1 MNIIPP
7 VPANEMGRVINLS
20 GYDLDYSDL
29 QDSFK
34 GLAELAAKIA
44 GTHVSQINLVDSFTQ
59 WTVSSYGI
67 PADQIAREDSVCQY
81 TIVSEKSFEVKNL
94 LADDRF
100 KEKPYVTGGQQL
112 RYYFGVP
119 LTTDDGYNV
128 GSLCVM
134 DKTHGKE
141 IDQGKLGLLENVA
154 VEIVNRFAAMKLIQ
168 DLKNDLQEADQTR
181 RKVAHDIRS
190 PLGGI
195 ISLAQLIGMQEGNGR
210 MDQILEFSKLIQQ
223 SGNSL
228 LELADEIL
236 SAKKRVNDGDRT
248 VQDHETT
255 LVLFKQKLEQL
266 YLPQAINKQI
276 RFSVQVSEKTEQRPF
291 TKNKL
296 LQIVG
301 NLVSNA
307 IKFTP
312 VNGEVKVYLE
322 LLPSGKMNQLLINVN
337 DTGKGMDKET
347 IAQILAGDA
356 SSTKGTVGEQGYG
369 FGLSLV
375 KHLVDQLHG
384 TMHIESVPG
393 EGSHFQ
399 VKILQ

>member
-1 MNIIPP
+1 
-7 VPANEMGRVINLS
+7 
-20 GYDLDYSDL
+20 
-29 QDSFK
+29 
-34 GLAELAAKIA
+34 
-44 GTHVSQINLVDSFTQ
+44 
-59 WTVSSYGI
+59 
-67 PADQIAREDSVCQY
+67 
-81 TIVSEKSFEVKNL
+81 
-94 LADDRF
+94 
-100 KEKPYVTGGQQL
+100 
-112 RYYFGVP
+112 
-119 LTTDDGYNV
+119 
-128 GSLCVM
+128 
-134 DKTHGKE
+134 
-141 IDQGKLGLLENVA
+141 
-154 VEIVNRFAAMKLIQ
+154 MKLIQ
-168 DLKNDLQEADQTR
+168 DLKNDLQEADETR

-236 SAKKRVNDGDRT
+236 SAKKKVDDGDRT
-248 VQDHETT
+248 MQDHETT
-255 LVLFKQKLEQL
+255 LLLFKQKLEQL

-291 TKNKL
+291 AKNKL